1 MLYTALTVNRV
12 RICICMGVKLKIALK
27 WVPHNTH
34 THIHIYRIYA
44 AAHMRHKTQNSK
56 HKRESATATRLH
68 GSRELSTLATLCCL
82 LSSTIHERRGYS
94 SHNAACFTDVGI
106 SESAGYSLYR
116 CNAAC
121 FTNRGRS
128 VYAGYTLLVKQQ

>member
-1 MLYTALTVNRV
+1 MYGGKIKNCAK
-12 RICICMGVKLKIALK
+12 MGA
-27 WVPHNTH
+27 PQHTH

-56 HKRESATATRLH
+56 HERESATATRLH